1 MNREDEICLALQ
13 GLINGIDCETGK
25 KVEFSEKVKES
36 LKVIAVSLGCR
47 ERSQQINNTT
57 DSKKIPNKNWSV
69 VNGSFKEIV
78 RQIKFDKPNHLVII
92 QNGYFYEILNEDAT
106 FFADRFSYSTF
117 ERNGETVTG
126 FPIHSERVLQDLKDM
141 KKSFV
146 LVGQLPKVD
155 ASKVQRVIIDIYND
169 MSISSLDGD
178 SNTLNNSNSL
188 NTRKS
193 FDSSNNLII
202 KPCKECGQ
210 DIPKTRLEASPNA
223 TRCIK
228 CQLNF
233 QSDKSKVAC
242 QDCGRQIPK
251 ARLEASPN
259 SIRCVTCQSNVEED
273 NPELIARKTEE
284 NPIGSRED
292 FKNMSNKQFGTNSKT
307 KF

>member
-1 MNREDEICLALQ
+1 MNREDEICLTLQ

-36 LKVIAVSLGCR
+36 LKVIAVSIGCR
-47 ERSQQINNTT
+47 ERSQQINNAA
-57 DSKKIPNKNWSV
+57 DSKKIPNKDLSV
-69 VNGSFKEIV
+69 VNGTFKDIV
-78 RQIKFDKPNHLVII
+78 RQIKFDRPNHLAII

-106 FFADRFSYSTF
+106 FFANRFSYSTF
-117 ERNGETVTG
+117 KRHGETVTG
-126 FPIHSERVLQDLKDM
+126 FPINSKRVLQDLKDM
-141 KKSFV
+141 KRSFV
-146 LVGQLPKVD
+146 LVGQLPKGD
-155 ASKVQRVIIDIYND
+155 KSKVQRVIVDIYND
-169 MSISSLDGD
+169 ISISSLAGD
-178 SNTLNNSNSL
+178 SNTSNNSISL

-193 FDSSNNLII
+193 LDSSDNLIT

-210 DIPKTRLEASPNA
+210 DIPITRLEESPNA
-223 TRCIK
+223 IRCIK

-233 QSDKSKVAC
+233 QSDKSSVAC
-242 QDCGRQIPK
+242 QDCGLQIPK

-259 SIRCVTCQSNVEED
+259 STRCVTCQSNVEED

-284 NPIGSRED
+284 NPLGSRED